1 MTDPD
6 TSINVPWG
14 FTTHLVP
21 GDPRERQRSSTKEG
35 ETCPRAERSPS
46 PSSTGRSVGSAQSY
60 PNIDPSTGATLGD
73 VARAGDKEIDQ
84 AVAAARRASRAWRA
98 TTPEQRSDLLSRL
111 AGLIDGEV
119 EALARLESED
129 SGKPLSQA
137 RNDARVCARYFRF
150 YSHVI
155 ESYYGLSIP
164 LRPDLHVYTRREPL
178 GVTGHIVAWNYPMQ
192 LFGRAVAPAIAAG
205 NCAVLKPADE
215 TPRTAVYLARL
226 AAAAGLPPGVVN
238 VVTGLGPEAG
248 AALAAHPDVDHLS
261 FVGSTEVGSLIAG
274 AAARRVAPVTLELGG
289 KSAHLIFADADVE
302 RAATTAANVIL
313 QNAGQTCSAGS
324 RVLVDERVH
333 GQVLQRIAERFG
345 AVTIGP
351 GITDPDLGP
360 LVSRKQQDRVRGYV
374 ESAKGADIVYG
385 GTVAEPDGISGGAY
399 FNPTLIDGVDPA
411 ARIAQE
417 EIFGPVITV
426 TTFGSE
432 EEAVALANGTDY
444 ALIGAVWTTDLG
456 RAHRVA
462 AQVDG
467 GQIYVNTYG
476 AGGRRGTALRRLPQV
491 GLRAREGRR
500 GARRLH
506 RHQDHRRAV
515 VTRGTTP
522 RTPRCAPD
530 GSAILSGAR
539 TQVRR
544 STNGAGPDRGRRH
557 PHRGRRGDR
566 DLPAVPGPRGGLL
579 GAAGGRGHRRGRHL
593 VLEPLPRVTLRLGEL
608 HLRVLLLRGAVQG
621 VGVVRALR
629 RAGGE
634 RAVLQPRGGQ
644 VRPAPPHPVQHQ
656 GHVGR
661 LGRRSRRPG
670 RSRRTTGTP
679 PGRVTWWPR
688 PACCLPRSIPSVP
701 GRESLPRRV
710 LPHRPVAEDSGG
722 LQGQAGRGHRH
733 RVERRAGHPG
743 HRPRGRLADRVPAHA
758 ELGHPAQQPAGHPGG
773 AGRAEGGLRGDPR
786 HRRQVGV
793 RVPAPALGQDAPST
807 TRPRSGRRS
816 TSGSGSSAGSAR
828 SSATTG
834 T

>member
-1 MTDPD
+1 MTVSPA
-6 TSINVPWG
+6 
-14 FTTHLVP
+14 
-21 GDPRERQRSSTKEG
+21 
-35 ETCPRAERSPS
+35 AERVTESFIDAAPV
-46 PSSTGRSVGSAQSY
+46 SSAETY

-98 TTPEQRSDLLSRL
+98 TTPEQRADLLSRL
-111 AGLIDGEV
+111 AELIDGEV
-119 EALARLESED
+119 ETLARLESED

-150 YSHVI
+150 YSRVI
-155 ESYYGLSIP
+155 ESYYGLAIP

-226 AAAAGLPPGVVN
+226 AAVAGLPPGVVN

-274 AAARRVAPVTLELGG
+274 AAAKRVAPVTLELGG
-289 KSAHLIFADADVE
+289 KSAHLVFADADVD

-345 AVTIGP
+345 TVTIGP

-360 LVSRKQQDRVRGYV
+360 LVSRKQQNRVRGYV
-374 ESAKGADIVYG
+374 ESALSEAKGDAKGADIVYG
-385 GTVAEPDGISGGAY
+385 GTVAEPDGISDGAY

-476 AGGRRGTALRRLPQV
+476 AGGGVELPF
-491 GLRAREGRR
+491 GGFRK
-500 GARRLH
+500 
-506 RHQDHRRAV
+506 
-515 VTRGTTP
+515 
-522 RTPRCAPD
+522 
-530 GSAILSGAR
+530 SGY
-539 TQVRR
+539 
-544 STNGAGPDRGRRH
+544 
-557 PHRGRRGDR
+557 
-566 DLPAVPGPRGGLL
+566 
-579 GAAGGRGHRRGRHL
+579 
-593 VLEPLPRVTLRLGEL
+593 
-608 HLRVLLLRGAVQG
+608 
-621 VGVVRALR
+621 
-629 RAGGE
+629 
-634 RAVLQPRGGQ
+634 
-644 VRPAPPHPVQHQ
+644 
-656 GHVGR
+656 
-661 LGRRSRRPG
+661 
-670 RSRRTTGTP
+670 
-679 PGRVTWWPR
+679 
-688 PACCLPRSIPSVP
+688 
-701 GRESLPRRV
+701 GREKGI
-710 LPHRPVAEDSGG
+710 E
-722 LQGQAGRGHRH
+722 
-733 RVERRAGHPG
+733 
-743 HRPRGRLADRVPAHA
+743 
-758 ELGHPAQQPAGHPGG
+758 
-773 AGRAEGGLRGDPR
+773 
-786 HRRQVGV
+786 
-793 RVPAPALGQDAPST
+793 ALDAYT
-807 TRPRSGRRS
+807 
-816 TSGSGSSAGSAR
+816 
-828 SSATTG
+828 ATKTIVVQL
-834 T
+834 

>member
-1 MTDPD
+1 VSNRVTESFIDGEP
-6 TSINVPWG
+6 V
-14 FTTHLVP
+14 
-21 GDPRERQRSSTKEG
+21 RSAGT
-35 ETCPRAERSPS
+35 
-46 PSSTGRSVGSAQSY
+46 Y
-60 PNIDPSTGATLGD
+60 PNTDPSTGATLGD

-98 TTPEQRSDLLSRL
+98 TTPEQRSELLSRL
-111 AGLIDGEV
+111 AGLIDGEA
-119 EALARLESED
+119 ETLARLESED

-192 LFGRAVAPAIAAG
+192 LFGRAVAPAIATG

-226 AAAAGLPPGVVN
+226 AAEAGLPPGVVN

-261 FVGSTEVGSLIAG
+261 FVGSTEVGRLIAG
-274 AAARRVAPVTLELGG
+274 AAAKRVAPVTLELGG
-289 KSAHLIFADADVE
+289 KSAHLVFADADVE

-324 RVLVDERVH
+324 RLLVDERVH

-374 ESAKGADIVYG
+374 ESARGAGIVYG
-385 GTVAEPDGISGGAY
+385 GTVAEPDGITGGAY

-411 ARIAQE
+411 ARIARE

-444 ALIGAVWTTDLG
+444 ALIGAVWTTDLA

-476 AGGRRGTALRRLPQV
+476 AGGGVELPF
-491 GLRAREGRR
+491 GGFRK
-500 GARRLH
+500 
-506 RHQDHRRAV
+506 
-515 VTRGTTP
+515 
-522 RTPRCAPD
+522 
-530 GSAILSGAR
+530 SGY
-539 TQVRR
+539 
-544 STNGAGPDRGRRH
+544 
-557 PHRGRRGDR
+557 
-566 DLPAVPGPRGGLL
+566 
-579 GAAGGRGHRRGRHL
+579 
-593 VLEPLPRVTLRLGEL
+593 
-608 HLRVLLLRGAVQG
+608 
-621 VGVVRALR
+621 
-629 RAGGE
+629 
-634 RAVLQPRGGQ
+634 
-644 VRPAPPHPVQHQ
+644 
-656 GHVGR
+656 
-661 LGRRSRRPG
+661 
-670 RSRRTTGTP
+670 
-679 PGRVTWWPR
+679 
-688 PACCLPRSIPSVP
+688 
-701 GRESLPRRV
+701 GREKGI
-710 LPHRPVAEDSGG
+710 E
-722 LQGQAGRGHRH
+722 
-733 RVERRAGHPG
+733 
-743 HRPRGRLADRVPAHA
+743 
-758 ELGHPAQQPAGHPGG
+758 
-773 AGRAEGGLRGDPR
+773 
-786 HRRQVGV
+786 
-793 RVPAPALGQDAPST
+793 ALNAYT
-807 TRPRSGRRS
+807 
-816 TSGSGSSAGSAR
+816 
-828 SSATTG
+828 ATKTIVVQL
-834 T
+834 